1 MPRGCQ
7 KGENRGQG
15 RKKGL
20 PNKSKREV
28 FAKAAEKGIEPI
40 MQAIESASYAY
51 ELARNAQD
59 PLEKL
64 ALYKTA
70 HELNNDL
77 LPYFHRKMPTAVETK
92 NTDAETFEE
101 MMMRLDREAQE
112 ARKMLGDKT

>member
-1 MPRGCQ
+1 MA
-7 KGENRGQG
+7 KGGARKGAG
-15 RKKGL
+15 RKKGQ
-20 PNKSKREV
+20 PDIRKREA
-28 FAKAAEKGIEPI
+28 FQKAAEKGIEPI

-101 MMMRLDREAQE
+101 MMIRLDREAQE
-112 ARKMLGDKT
+112 ARKMLDKKD